1 MCFSIH
7 SETNQKTGHG
17 TCSHL
22 QIGAGMV
29 MREVWGGRQI
39 GPESVSL
46 SRDGGGVGVRVW
58 FKRVTLKAWRPKQ
71 LMGSR
76 ATANQLRVFGL

>member
-1 MCFSIH
+1 MLFH
-7 SETNQKTGHG
+7 SFRNQPKNRTR

-29 MREVWGGRQI
+29 MREVWGGRRI

-76 ATANQLRVFGL
+76 ASTNQLRVFGL